1 MERTITV
8 SNREVKL
15 KTNAGILRR
24 YRQWFG
30 RDIVTD
36 MNEILDGLANVV
48 DDDGMVLFSTLPVDV
63 LTKFEDVCYAMNKYG
78 DPEGVPDDIDE
89 WLDGF
94 ETFDIYVVFP
104 EIIDLWNLDNRTQS
118 TAKKNTGRQSEK

>member
-8 SNREVKL
+8 SGREVKL

-36 MNEILDGLANVV
+36 MNEIFNELANVV
-48 DDDGMVLFSTLPVDV
+48 ASDGTVLFSTLPVDV
-63 LTKFEDVCYAMNKYG
+63 LTKFEDACYAMNKYG

-94 ETFDIYVVFP
+94 ETFDIYEIFP
-104 EIIDLWNLDNRTQS
+104 EILDLWELDGHTQS
-118 TAKKNTGRQSEK
+118 TAKKNTERQSET